1 MEQAWALAGLAFVWG
16 LAVGSF
22 LNVVIHRVP
31 EGESIVRPRSRCPS
45 CRIPIAARDNIPLLS
60 YLWLRGLCRHC
71 GAGISARYP
80 LVELATGLLF
90 AGLALRTGLH
100 PLLPVWM
107 AFTAALVAVAAIDFD
122 HQFVPDGI
130 SVGGLVLALA
140 VVPLAKQVSG
150 VPYGPALLES
160 LAGAALGGGLL
171 WIVGFG
177 HARVSAALGRSF
189 SHWPGEGE
197 TLPTPGSL
205 DYWTWFPGLGFGDVK
220 LMALIGACL
229 GPLGVVFTIV
239 LAAMIGLVWGGI
251 AAVWRGAAD
260 LPFGFGPSIAIAALA
275 ALLLP
280 DSVLRMFLS

>member
-1 MEQAWALAGLAFVWG
+1 LEQAWVLAGLAFVWG

-31 EGESIVRPRSRCPS
+31 EGESIVRPRSRCPG
-45 CRIPIAARDNIPLLS
+45 CRTPIAAWDNIPLLS
-60 YLWLRGLCRHC
+60 YLWLRGRCRQC
-71 GAGISARYP
+71 GVAIPARYP
-80 LVELATGLLF
+80 LLELATGLLF

-107 AFTAALVAVAAIDFD
+107 AFTAALVAAAAIDFD

-130 SVGGLVLALA
+130 SLGGLVLALV
-140 VVPLAKQVSG
+140 VVPLAKLAGG

-160 LAGAALGGGLL
+160 LAGAGLGGGLL

-177 HARVSAALGRSF
+177 HARVSAALGRTF
-189 SHWPGEGE
+189 PHWPGEDE
-197 TLPTPGSL
+197 PLPTPGSL

-229 GPLGVVFTIV
+229 GPLGVFFTIAV
-239 LAAMIGLVWGGI
+239 AALIGLVWGGV
-251 AAVWRGAAD
+251 AAVFRGAAD
-260 LPFGFGPSIAIAALA
+260 LPFGFGPSIALAALA

-280 DSVLRMFLS
+280 DAVLQMLLP